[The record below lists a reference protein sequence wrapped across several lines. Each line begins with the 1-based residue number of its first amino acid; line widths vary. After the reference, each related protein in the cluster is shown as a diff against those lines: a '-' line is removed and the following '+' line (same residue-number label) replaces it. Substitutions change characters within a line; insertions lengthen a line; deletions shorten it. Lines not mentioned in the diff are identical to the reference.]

1 MKKAKIFTEQFQN
14 AVIDLLHKH
23 ENQPLNEKQIAE
35 KLAAHGRER
44 KRLGQFL
51 NAMVREGLIVRVHQ
65 NHYGLGSPADLV
77 TGELEVRRSG
87 DGVVTPK
94 ARSEAFTLKLRNE
107 SEQDGGGE
115 VFISRDDLST
125 ALPRDLVVV
134 RLIKDSSGKAG
145 AQDGAGIKWGLRR
158 AGKVIRILERS
169 RGAIVGTLRS
179 SGKFFYVV
187 PIDPIYARD
196 FYVPGP
202 GNARVNDRVV
212 VRFTAWAN
220 RHVNPEAEI
229 TEVIG
234 PENNPSHDT
243 TVIIRQYALPDR
255 FTPEVMREAGQCAA
269 LLNQPGERR
278 DLRGKYIFTID
289 PVTARDYDDAI
300 SLETDQDGN
309 RILGVHIADVSH
321 FVRHNSQLDREA
333 RIRGNSVYFPDLVLP
348 MLPEAISNGLCS
360 LRPDEDKFTFSV
372 LITFDPAGVPLKTDF
387 CRSVI
392 RSRLRLTYEQVL
404 AVLKSPA
411 SQHLK
416 NRNGVSEYGGSG
428 VLNTDT
434 PTLPHSDTSFAVRL
448 LHQCH
453 DLAQQMRRRR
463 FAQCALNL
471 DMPEYEIFMGR
482 NGMIEDIRQTVGDV
496 SHQLIEECMIA
507 ANEAVDR
514 ALSERGFGLV
524 RRVHE
529 PPAPEKIEALAIQ
542 LGEMGFHPGDLS
554 KRKNMTAFLETLS
567 GHMFEYDAKLAVL
580 KSMKR
585 ALYSPEPLGHYGLAK
600 KYYAHF
606 TSPIRRYPDL
616 IVHRILA
623 AMLSGRANPYK
634 PGELAALGLNCSR
647 TEQTADAAETALIE
661 IKKYRFLEQQVARG
675 EPREARGKPRETRD
689 RSREARGRQEIY
701 DAVVVRVKNFGM
713 FVELI
718 KLQIQGLVHVSTISR
733 EFVRFDAQREEL
745 RAHKKRYGVGSRV
758 KVMPVRVD
766 FDKRQVDFVLVED
779 ERKKH

>member
-1 MKKAKIFTEQFQN
+1 MKKTKLFTEQFQS
-14 AVIDLLHKH
+14 AVIDLFHAH
-23 ENQPLNEKQIAE
+23 ENQPLNERQVAE
-35 KLAAHGRER
+35 KLAVRGGARRH
-44 KRLGQFL
+44 LGKLL

-65 NHYGLGSPADLV
+65 SHYGLGSPADLV

-87 DGVVTPK
+87 DGVVVPK
-94 ARSEAFTLKLRNE
+94 
-107 SEQDGGGE
+107 DGGEE
-115 VFISRDDLST
+115 VFVSRDDVST
-125 ALPRDLVVV
+125 ALPRDLVVA
-134 RLIKDSSGKAG
+134 RLIKDLSGGAAG
-145 AQDGAGIKWGLRR
+145 QDCAGIKWGLRR
-158 AGKVIRILERS
+158 AGKIIRILERS

-187 PIDPIYARD
+187 PIDPVYARD
-196 FYVPGP
+196 FYVPSP
-202 GNARVNDRVV
+202 KNARVNDRVV
-212 VRFTAWAN
+212 VQFTAWAN

-229 TEVIG
+229 MEVIG

-243 TVIIRQYALPDR
+243 TVIIRQYALPDH
-255 FTPEVMREAGQCAA
+255 FKPEVLREAERSAE
-269 LLNQPGERR
+269 LLNQPGERQ
-278 DLRGKYIFTID
+278 DLRGKYILTID
-289 PVTARDYDDAI
+289 PATARDYDDAV
-300 SLETDQDGN
+300 SLETDRNGN

-321 FVRHNSQLDREA
+321 FVRPNSALDREA
-333 RIRGNSVYFPDLVLP
+333 RLRGNSVYFPDLVLP

-360 LRPDEDKFTFSV
+360 LRADEDKFTFSV
-372 LITFDPAGVPLKTDF
+372 LMTFDSAGAPLKTDF

-392 RSRLRLTYEQVL
+392 RSRLRLTYEQAL
-404 AVLKSPA
+404 EILNSPGG
-411 SQHLK
+411 QNLK
-416 NRNGVSEYGGSG
+416 NRHGVSDYGRSG

-434 PTLPHSDTSFAVRL
+434 SAPPHSATPSAVRL

-453 DLAQQMRRRR
+453 ALAQQMRRRR

-471 DMPEYEIFMGR
+471 DMPEYEIFMGK
-482 NGMIEDIRQTVGDV
+482 NGMIEDIRQTVGDI

-514 ALSERGFGLV
+514 ALSERGYGLI
-524 RRVHE
+524 RRIHE

-554 KRKNMTAFLETLS
+554 RRKNMTAFLETLS
-567 GHMFEYDAKLAVL
+567 GHPFEYDAKLAAL

-585 ALYSPEPLGHYGLAK
+585 AVYSPEPLGHYGLAK

-616 IVHRILA
+616 VVHRVLA
-623 AMLSGRANPYK
+623 AMVSGRANPYK

-647 TEQTADAAETALIE
+647 TEQAADAAEQALIE
-661 IKKYRFLEQQVARG
+661 IKKYRFLEQQILR
-675 EPREARGKPRETRD
+675 RKP
-689 RSREARGRQEIY
+689 EIY

-718 KLQIQGLVHVSTISR
+718 SLQVQGLVHVSTISK

-745 RAHKKRYGVGSRV
+745 RAHKKKYGVGRRV

-766 FDKRQVDFVLVED
+766 FDKRQVDFILAGD
-779 ERKKH
+779 ERKKY